1 MPLRSRLMFRRCWAP
16 ISPAAPLL
24 DIVDSTGLANRYAA
38 EGPEGAERLGEA
50 LAAHLRPV
58 FEFVAARGGD
68 IVAMEGDSITAVWR
82 DAPELPPAAGRAA
95 ATALALSALLEGK
108 PIRQRIVVAA
118 GALHALPLSL
128 GNGKNLFL
136 LAGPPLR
143 ALGVL
148 VADCPPNQVLLAPGI
163 NPSPEI
169 IGLPPETQCPDA
181 TLAPYLP
188 AGISARAALA
198 GSGWSTEFRT
208 VTAILLRLDGFLPE
222 TNAGG
227 PL

>member
-1 MPLRSRLMFRRCWAP
+1 MALLINAP
-16 ISPAAPLL
+16 PIAASLTPYVSALLGANIARGAAAESMQGAVLLL

-148 VADCPPNQVLLAPGI
+148 VADCPPIRCCLH
-163 NPSPEI
+163 
-169 IGLPPETQCPDA
+169 
-181 TLAPYLP
+181 P
-188 AGISARAALA
+188 A
-198 GSGWSTEFRT
+198 
-208 VTAILLRLDGFLPE
+208 
-222 TNAGG
+222 
-227 PL
+227 